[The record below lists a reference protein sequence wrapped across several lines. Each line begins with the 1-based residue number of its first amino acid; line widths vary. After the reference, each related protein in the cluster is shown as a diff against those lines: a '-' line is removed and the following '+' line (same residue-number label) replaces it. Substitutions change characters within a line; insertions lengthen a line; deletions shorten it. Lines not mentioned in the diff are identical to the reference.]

1 MCACTLVSVCVCMC
15 VCACAV
21 CVSVRVCIRV
31 CVCVSNV
38 LHIRVYDYTTTG
50 GKNLKKFKEWL
61 EPDSVADTKIV
72 EQTWDLLAYLAYDT
86 LQQVSRL

>member
-1 MCACTLVSVCVCMC
+1 MC
-15 VCACAV
+15 VCQCV
-21 CVSVRVCIRV
+21 CVHS

-38 LHIRVYDYTTTG
+38 LHVRVYDCTTTG